1 MRLVLLFLLSACG
14 NAGVVLNETKDS
26 GYDLD
31 DDTGTPGDDTG
42 APDDTGTVDEAKWE
56 DARLVIT
63 APASGDF
70 LPYGEVA
77 SFSAVVY
84 DSDGNPTDFD
94 DIEWT
99 SDVDSSWG
107 LLGAALEDDT
117 LDVGT
122 HAITATARLPN
133 GDRLATTVGG
143 VLVQS
148 VYTGVYTGT
157 LSVNI
162 AYDAYAVG
170 CAGAATIVVD
180 EYGETALGD
189 SNCMISLSGYEIDA
203 SFLFELEVDEGDVSG
218 VSAADL
224 YITTYDFDTTGSVD
238 EDGHM
243 TGSFS
248 DDIYGYLQV
257 DGELDVTRVSRDVS
271 DY

>member
-1 MRLVLLFLLSACG
+1 MRLILLLLLSACG
-14 NAGVVLNETKDS
+14 NAGIVLYANDDS
-26 GYDLD
+26 GSDLD
-31 DDTGTPGDDTG
+31 EDSASPGEDTGL
-42 APDDTGTVDEAKWE
+42 PDDPDPVDEAKWAE
-56 DARLVIT
+56 ARLVIT
-63 APASGDF
+63 SPVSGDF

-77 SFSAVVY
+77 TFSAVVH

-94 DIEWT
+94 EIEWT
-99 SDVDSSWG
+99 SDIDPSWG
-107 LLGAALEDDT
+107 LLGASVADDS

-180 EYGETALGD
+180 AYGETAVGD
-189 SNCMISLSGYEIDA
+189 SNCLISLSGYEIDA
-203 SFLFELEVDEGDVSG
+203 SFLFELEVDDGEVSG

-224 YITTYDFDTTGSVD
+224 YITTYDFDTTGAVD
-238 EDGHM
+238 EDGHL
-243 TGSFS
+243 TGSFA

-257 DGELDVTRVSRDVS
+257 DGEIDVTRVSRDIS
-271 DY
+271 AY